1 MNIFLL
7 TLSSTKVKIQALHN
21 WITNSNEPLIIA
33 GPCGAESETQV
44 LETAKALKQI
54 ESIKLFRAGIWKPR
68 TRPNSFEGV
77 GEEGLIWLKEV
88 QKQFG
93 LKTTVEVAN
102 AQHTELALK
111 HGVDVLWVGAR
122 TTGNPFSV
130 QEIAD
135 VVKGVDIPVFIK
147 NPIHAD
153 IQLWLGA
160 FERFANSGITKLA
173 AIHRG
178 FHYAGKT
185 KYRNKPMWELAIELK
200 TLVPELPIICDPSHI
215 SGNRDLIPHVAQ
227 KALDL
232 GMNGL
237 MIESHINPS
246 VALSDAQ
253 QQLTPNALKEL
264 LNNLVYR
271 QSSSQNPECEDKL
284 TQFRKMIDE
293 VDDELINI
301 LKKRMTIIEQ
311 IGEYKKEHDL
321 TIFQLERWQEIL
333 RSRIQWAEK
342 LGIPRA
348 HTEKFCQLLHEESIR
363 IQTELMNKK

>member
-1 MNIFLL
+1 MTITNLN
-7 TLSSTKVKIQALHN
+7 N
-21 WITNSNEPLIIA
+21 WITNDNEPLIIA
-33 GPCGAESETQV
+33 GPCGAESEEQV
-44 LETAKALKQI
+44 LQTASLLSDIPSVKI
-54 ESIKLFRAGIWKPR
+54 FRAGIWKPR
-68 TRPNSFEGV
+68 TRPNAFEGV
-77 GEEGLIWLKEV
+77 GEKGLPWLTQV
-88 QKQFG
+88 QQQFG
-93 LKTTVEVAN
+93 LKTAVEAAN

-111 HGVDVLWVGAR
+111 HGVDILWIGAR

-135 VVKGVDIPVFIK
+135 VLKGVDIPVFIK

-160 FERFANSGITKLA
+160 IERVANSGVTKLA

-185 KYRNKPMWELAIELK
+185 KYRNKPLWEVAIELK
-200 TLVPELPIICDPSHI
+200 TMLPDLPIICDPSHI
-215 SGNRDLIPHVAQ
+215 SGNRELIPDVAQ

-253 QQLTPNALKEL
+253 QQLTPQALQEL
-264 LNNLVYR
+264 LNSLVYR
-271 QSSSQNPECEDKL
+271 QTNSIKQECLDKL
-284 TQFRKMIDE
+284 TQYRSMIDE
-293 VDDELINI
+293 IDDELINV
-301 LKKRMTIIEQ
+301 LKKRMNVIEQ
-311 IGEYKKEHDL
+311 IGQYKKEQHI

-333 RSRIQWAEK
+333 RTRSQWAEK
-342 LGIPRA
+342 IGIPRA
-348 HTEKFCQLLHEESIR
+348 HIEKLCILLHEESIR
-363 IQTELMNKK
+363 LQTEVMNKKDLA

>member
-1 MNIFLL
+1 MNI
-7 TLSSTKVKIQALHN
+7 QPLHN
-21 WITNSNEPLIIA
+21 WITNTSQEPLIIA
-33 GPCGAESETQV
+33 GPCGAESEAQV
-44 LETAKALKQI
+44 LQTARALSQI
-54 ESIKLFRAGIWKPR
+54 EKIKLFRAGIWKPR

-77 GEEGLIWLKEV
+77 GEEGLVWLKEV
-88 QKQFG
+88 QKQFH

-102 AQHTELALK
+102 AHHTELALK
-111 HGVDVLWVGAR
+111 YGVDVLWVGAR

-153 IQLWLGA
+153 LQLWLGA
-160 FERFANSGITKLA
+160 VERFSNAGINKLA

-185 KYRNKPMWELAIELK
+185 KYRNKPLWEIAIELK
-200 TLVPELPIICDPSHI
+200 TLLPELPIICDPSHI
-215 SGNRDLIPHVAQ
+215 SGNRELIPSVAQ

-237 MIESHINPS
+237 MIESHIDPS

-253 QQLTPNALKEL
+253 QQLTPSSLKEL
-264 LNNLVYR
+264 LANLIYR
-271 QSSSQNPECEDKL
+271 QVSSQNPECLDKL
-284 TQFRKMIDE
+284 SQFRNMIDE

-301 LKKRMTIIEQ
+301 LKKRMHIIEQ
-311 IGEYKKEHDL
+311 IGEYKKDQGI
-321 TIFQLERWQEIL
+321 TIFQLGRWQEIL
-333 RSRIQWAEK
+333 KSRSQWAEK
-342 LGIPRA
+342 LGIPAA
-348 HTEKFCQLLHEESIR
+348 HIEKICQLLHEESIR
-363 IQTELMNKK
+363 IQTEIMNKK

>member
-1 MNIFLL
+1 MDILE
-7 TLSSTKVKIQALHN
+7 IQSLN
-21 WITNSNEPLIIA
+21 TWITNGNEPLIIA
-33 GPCGAESETQV
+33 GPCGAETHSQII
-44 LETAKALKQI
+44 ETASLLKEI
-54 ESIKLFRAGIWKPR
+54 SSVKLFRAGIWKPR

-77 GEEGLIWLKEV
+77 GEEGLIWLKDV
-88 QKQFG
+88 QKQYN

-111 HGVDVLWVGAR
+111 HGVDVLWIGAR

-135 VVKGVDIPVFIK
+135 VLKGVDIPVFVK

-153 IQLWLGA
+153 VQLWLGA
-160 FERFANSGITKLA
+160 IERMANVGITKLA

-185 KYRNKPMWELAIELK
+185 KYRNKPMWEIAIELK
-200 TLVPELPIICDPSHI
+200 TILPNLPIICDPSHI
-215 SGNRDLIPHVAQ
+215 SGNRELIESVSQ

-253 QQLTPNALKEL
+253 QQLTPAALKEL
-264 LNNLVYR
+264 LARLIYR
-271 QSSSQNPECEDKL
+271 QTTSQNPECIDKL
-284 TQFRKMIDE
+284 EQFRNMIDE
-293 VDDELINI
+293 IDDEILNI
-301 LKKRMTIIEQ
+301 LKKRMTVIEQ
-311 IGEYKKEHDL
+311 IGEYKKVQGV
-321 TIFQLERWQEIL
+321 TVFQVNRWKEIL
-333 RSRIQWAEK
+333 ETRPLWAEK
-342 LGIPRA
+342 IGLPAVI
-348 HTEKFCQLLHEESIR
+348 TEKICQVLHEESIR

>member
-1 MNIFLL
+1 MNIEP
-7 TLSSTKVKIQALHN
+7 LHN
-21 WITNSNEPLIIA
+21 WITKPNEPLIIA
-33 GPCGAESETQV
+33 GPCGAETQEQV
-44 LETAKALKQI
+44 LQTAKELAQN

-68 TRPNSFEGV
+68 TRPNAFEGV
-77 GEEGLIWLKEV
+77 GERGLEWLTQV
-88 QKQFG
+88 QKQYG

-111 HGVDVLWVGAR
+111 HGVDVLWIGAR

-153 IQLWLGA
+153 VQLWLGA
-160 FERFANSGITKLA
+160 IERFSNAGITKLA

-200 TLVPELPIICDPSHI
+200 TILPDLPIICDPSHI
-215 SGNRDLIPHVAQ
+215 SGNRELIPHVAQ

-237 MIESHINPS
+237 MIESHINPD

-253 QQLTPNALKEL
+253 QQLTPDALKEI
-264 LNNLVYR
+264 LNTLIYR
-271 QSSSQNPECEDKL
+271 QSFSKNPECIDKL
-284 TQFRKMIDE
+284 SQFRKMIDE
-293 VDDELINI
+293 VDDELINV
-301 LKKRMTIIEQ
+301 LKKRMSVIEQ
-311 IGEYKKEHDL
+311 IGIYKKEHDL

-333 RSRIQWAEK
+333 RSRSQWAEK

-348 HTEKFCQLLHEESIR
+348 HTEKICQLLHEESIR